1 VYGKAPRWGHS
12 SNKGPRLDPNLDIN
26 LGPFFKEWPS
36 PSVTPSV
43 NVVMSLN
50 MYRSQGDRSEKNL
63 RPTV

>member
-1 VYGKAPRWGHS
+1 VYGKAPRHS

-36 PSVTPSV
+36 PSV
-43 NVVMSLN
+43 NVDMSLN

>member
-1 VYGKAPRWGHS
+1 
-12 SNKGPRLDPNLDIN
+12 
-26 LGPFFKEWPS
+26 
-36 PSVTPSV
+36 VTPSV